1 MYGIALVM
9 VAIGLV
15 IRWIKLKEP
24 ARNVTNN
31 LNQLMDPGWKNSY
44 SEYLAAIKYGWN
56 NPSLRIL
63 FLVSCFG
70 GLQYTIW
77 ATFQPLYLTDSNGL
91 NFSQA
96 IISWLPAVAA
106 LTMIFIVL
114 LVLPYVTISRIKPFL
129 QFSYAMIVVSSIL
142 FLLAPAGM
150 FIILILY
157 AFISAIGLG
166 ILSPLR
172 DSFVMNNLKDDRYRA
187 KVLALSGLAAL
198 LCSLPGGP
206 LGGYLY
212 TLHPKL
218 PFITALLLQGINLAL
233 FTKLKRVADK
243 SSEV

>member
-1 MYGIALVM
+1 MMFGIAIITI
-9 VAIGLV
+9 AIGLTV
-15 IRWIKLKEP
+15 RWIYLKEP
-24 ARNVTNN
+24 GRNVTNN
-31 LNQLMDPGWKNSY
+31 LNQQLNLGWKTSY
-44 SEYLAAIKYGWN
+44 SEYIAAIQYGWK

-63 FLVSCFG
+63 FLASCFG

-77 ATFQPLYLTDSNGL
+77 ATFQPLYLTDAKGL
-91 NFSQA
+91 KFSLA

-106 LTMIFIVL
+106 VTMIFIVL
-114 LVLPYVTISRIKPFL
+114 LVLPYVTTLRIKFFL
-129 QFSYAMIVVSSIL
+129 QFSYGMIVVSSII
-142 FLLAPAGM
+142 FLLAPAGI

-218 PFITALLLQGINLAL
+218 PFVTALFLQSINLLL
-233 FTKLKRVADK
+233 FTYLKKVANK
-243 SSEV
+243 